1 MLEEP
6 KLIKAEPVKIMIRS
20 KNQTMKGLC
29 QSCYSSNV
37 EISLCKGQAVC
48 DNCKN
53 PKKSSNKGDESSPLS
68 ELSQIFDKIPDLEKK
83 NDS

>member
-6 KLIKAEPVKIMIRS
+6 EQIKAEPVKVMIRS
-20 KNQTMKGLC
+20 KNQSMKGLC

-37 EISLCKGQAVC
+37 EISLCKGQAEC

-53 PKKSSNKGDESSPLS
+53 PKKSK
-68 ELSQIFDKIPDLEKK
+68 LSQIFDKIPDLEKK